1 MDNDLNLPEPLYVK
15 KGIAKDIDELEKKGD
30 NIFSFDGLLEIE
42 TIFQLYLLKK
52 YKSKCIPYSQVDV
65 ISGKRILGITLNLK
79 LRYTSFED
87 ENIRKHFTNLAKNI
101 ADCVKR
107 GEKTIIIPLTYERS
121 NSGHANILIYRRKTN
136 ELEHFEPHGSDYMG
150 DIKLQEASK
159 KLLLTFTNIL
169 NNELKKD
176 NLPEVK
182 YIEASQVC
190 PYIEGLQILE
200 LKSELRLSKTEP
212 PGYCA
217 AWSMF
222 FMELCL
228 KNPDISSRDI
238 LTNIYNY
245 LASKPESSNYLR
257 KVIRGYSGYI
267 YEKFEKYLSV
277 FFKRKLNIDDIKIFY
292 KKNDDER
299 ITKLREVLNILAL
312 LEFRMVTEPDFNL
325 NNELKKTKKEFYNL
339 TKGKTKEEIR
349 QQMKTRLYLKN
360 LYYKKRILQNYEE
373 YDKYDRVSE
382 PIIDSPLE
390 IKREDIKNL
399 NVLTKKIREIPEKKQ
414 KTIKNKSPKSK
425 TIKNKSE
432 KIIKN
437 IKNIEIVT

>member
-1 MDNDLNLPEPLYVK
+1 MENELNLPEPLHVK
-15 KGIAKDIDELEKKGD
+15 KGIAKDIDELEKKGN
-30 NIFSFDGLLEIE
+30 NIFAFDGFLEIE

-52 YKSKCIPYSQVDV
+52 YRSKCIPYSDGDF
-65 ISGKRILGITLNLK
+65 IDGNRILGITLNLK
-79 LRYTSFED
+79 LRYNSFEE
-87 ENIRKHFTNLAKNI
+87 ENIRKHFMRLAKNI
-101 ADCVKR
+101 ANCIKR
-107 GEKTIIIPLTYERS
+107 GEKTIIIPLSYERGKT
-121 NSGHANILIYRRKTN
+121 GHANILIYRRKTN
-136 ELEHFEPHGSDYMG
+136 ELEHFEPHGSDYMS
-150 DIKLQEASK
+150 DIRLQEVSK
-159 KLLLTFTNIL
+159 KFLLSFTSIL
-169 NNELKKD
+169 NDELKKD

-190 PYIEGLQILE
+190 PYIEGLQNLE
-200 LKSELRLSKTEP
+200 LKSQLKLSKNEP

-245 LASKPESSNYLR
+245 LSTKSDAYDYLR
-257 KVIRGYSGYI
+257 KMIRGYSGYI

-299 ITKLREVLNILAL
+299 IRKLREVLNILTL
-312 LEFRMVTEPDFNL
+312 LEFRIVTEPDFSL
-325 NNELKKTKKEFYNL
+325 NNELKKIRKEFYNL

-349 QQMKTRLYLKN
+349 QQMKTRLLLRK
-360 LYYKKRILQNYEE
+360 LYFTKRILQNYEE
-373 YDKYDRVSE
+373 YDKYDKVTE
-382 PIIDSPLE
+382 PLLDSPLE

-399 NVLTKKIREIPEKKQ
+399 DVLTKKIREIPEKKQ
-414 KTIKNKSPKSK
+414 KTIKKKSPKSK
-425 TIKNKSE
+425 TLKK
-432 KIIKN
+432 
-437 IKNIEIVT
+437 